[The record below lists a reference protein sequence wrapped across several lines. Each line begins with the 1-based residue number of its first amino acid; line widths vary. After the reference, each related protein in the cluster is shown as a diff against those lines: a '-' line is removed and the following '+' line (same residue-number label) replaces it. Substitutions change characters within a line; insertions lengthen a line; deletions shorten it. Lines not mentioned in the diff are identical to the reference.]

1 MPLKK
6 PIIPSDK
13 EIKENPPSRSAKLRY
28 VVKQKEAY
36 EIENDL
42 IDKFSYLLKIENLGA
57 KLWQN

>member
-57 KLWQN
+57 KL

>member
-6 PIIPSDK
+6 PIIPTDK
-13 EIKENPPSRSAKLRY
+13 EIIQNPPSRSAKLRY

-42 IDKFSYLLKIENLGA
+42 IDKFSYLLKIENLGL
-57 KLWQN
+57 KL